1 MNFNFNVHHTPGNI
15 EIAETMFDRNIL
27 EKYNCAFEFFTIN
40 NEYEKFIEEIFKNFK
55 NIKFHKFKVTKT
67 IMYYIYND
75 EFFISLNISK
85 KSNDINMYTKDYSV
99 LEKIYNLYK
108 KYEKINDEAQI
119 NYSEINL
126 TPQGI
131 SSARKTI
138 TINDLKDINE
148 KYYPYINIEL
158 FMDEFIYGDE
168 NILILCGEPG
178 TGKSKFASLI
188 MKKLLE
194 DPSYINHFDSEDD
207 PSVLHQLD
215 EILEQ
220 EKIYYIASTKN
231 IDLLAKDEFWSK
243 MKNQDVIIFDDLD
256 FLLSSRKENREDVI
270 KNQFLSNLLSFSDG
284 IEKSK
289 TKIIITTNQPF
300 DTLDEALLREGRL
313 FAILEFRGLNYDE
326 AKDIWISEGLD
337 ADQFDKN
344 DEIQEIFDHGE
355 LIKHSKLGSIIQNL
369 KRNKK
374 LIKKKDF
381 ILDESIDA
389 LRKAQKR
396 RAGLI

>member
-1 MNFNFNVHHTPGNI
+1 V
-15 EIAETMFDRNIL
+15 
-27 EKYNCAFEFFTIN
+27 N
-40 NEYEKFIEEIFKNFK
+40 N
-55 NIKFHKFKVTKT
+55 
-67 IMYYIYND
+67 
-75 EFFISLNISK
+75 
-85 KSNDINMYTKDYSV
+85 
-99 LEKIYNLYK
+99 
-108 KYEKINDEAQI
+108 EAQI

-126 TPQGI
+126 TTQGI
-131 SSARKTI
+131 SNARKTI
-138 TINDLKDINE
+138 TLNDLKDINE

-194 DPSYINHFDSEDD
+194 DPSFINYFDSKDD
-207 PSVLHQLD
+207 SSVLHQLD
-215 EILEQ
+215 ELLEE
-220 EKIYYIASTKN
+220 EKIYYVASTKN

-313 FAILEFRGLNYDE
+313 FAILEFRGLNYKE

-337 ADQFDKN
+337 SNQFDEN
-344 DEIQEIFDHGE
+344 DEIQENFENEE

>member
-27 EKYNCAFEFFTIN
+27 EKCNCAFEFFTIN

-256 FLLSSRKENREDVI
+256 FILSDRKENREDVI